1 MDWIV
6 APDAAEWQLADTLPS
21 ALGAMGT
28 AGFTDRI
35 GLPECSSAA
44 VLLIDGLGWRL
55 LREYA
60 ADAPTLTELDTARP
74 GAAGFPTTT
83 ATSIASLGTGC
94 CSGEHGVVGY
104 SFAEPGGALLRP
116 LSWTRR
122 NGSGQDTS
130 MLASWPPEE
139 VQPKRTV
146 PQRAVAAGVDTRLVV
161 PAEFEGT
168 GLTRAAL
175 RGGDVRGVHALGDL
189 AAQLLAAMAE
199 PAPVLCYGY
208 HGQLDMLGHV
218 HGPGSPPWRMQLRQ
232 VDRLV
237 ESVAERLPAGSQLL
251 VVADHGMVPSDPD
264 RAPDFD
270 TDEELARGVR
280 LVGGEVRVRH
290 VYTEPGAT
298 PDVLATWREKLGS
311 DAVVV
316 TAEEAVEAGWFGAVI
331 SEGVRARIGD
341 VIALARHNGVIRS
354 SAEPNAAVLL
364 GQHGSLTADEQY
376 VPLLLARG

>member
-1 MDWIV
+1 MEWIV

-28 AGFTDRI
+28 PGFTDRM
-35 GLPECSSAA
+35 GLSECSSAA
-44 VLLIDGLGWRL
+44 VLLVDGLGWRL

-60 ADAPTLTELDTARP
+60 ADAPILAELDTARP

-104 SFAEPGGALLRP
+104 SFAEPDGALLRP

-122 NGSGQDTS
+122 DSSGKDTS
-130 MLASWPPEE
+130 LLDTWPPET
-139 VQPKRTV
+139 VQPKETV
-146 PQRAVAAGVDTRLVV
+146 PQRAVAAGVDTRLAV
-161 PAEFEGT
+161 PAEFAGT

-175 RGGDVRGVHALGDL
+175 RGGELRGVHALGDL
-189 AAQLLAAMAE
+189 AAQLLAAVEA
-199 PAPVLCYGY
+199 PPPVLCYGY

-218 HGPGSPPWRMQLRQ
+218 HGPGSQPWRMHLRQ

-237 ESVAERLPAGSQLL
+237 ESIAERLPSGTQLV
-251 VVADHGMVPSDPD
+251 VVADHGMVPFEPGSSPD
-264 RAPDFD
+264 AD
-270 TDEELARGVR
+270 TDPELSEGVR

-298 PDVLATWREKLGS
+298 EDVLAAWRSRLGS
-311 DAVVV
+311 DAAVL
-316 TAEEAVEAGWFGAVI
+316 TAEEAIAAGWFGPVI

-341 VIALARHNGVIRS
+341 VIAVARHNGVIRS
-354 SAEPNAAVLL
+354 SAEPHAAALL

-376 VPLLLARG
+376 IPLLVARG